1 MIYLQ
6 SVLLL
11 LVAAFGT
18 VVVFTHDPRKQTFVF
33 SFFGLLL
40 ALLFL
45 TLQAPDVAYS
55 EIVVGSAAI
64 PVMVL
69 VTLTKIRRSAK

>member
-6 SVLLL
+6 TILLV

-18 VVVFTHDPRKQTFVF
+18 VVVFSHDPRKQAFVF
-33 SFFGLLL
+33 SFYGLLL

-45 TLQAPDVAYS
+45 SLQAPDVAYS
-55 EIVVGSAAI
+55 EIVVGSAAV

-69 VTLTKIRRSAK
+69 VTLAKIRRSAK